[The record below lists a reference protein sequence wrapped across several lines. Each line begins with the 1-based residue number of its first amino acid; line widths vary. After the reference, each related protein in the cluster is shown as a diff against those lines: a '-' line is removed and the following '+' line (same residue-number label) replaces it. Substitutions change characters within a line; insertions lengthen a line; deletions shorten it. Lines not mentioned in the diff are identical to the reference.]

1 MEECSENEVLMWSWS
16 SRPLWVSVHLCLPQP
31 LTCIC
36 VLYQVMCLIF
46 SACRHCSK
54 LRWWCMCTTRPYQSW
69 GGKIRYVVM
78 ITFLYHWKI
87 DWLFWLQSCY
97 PHCKQAE
104 ETVVTCGSF
113 GMYDCLKQPVKN
125 LVKIMGITT
134 EVQKFSSDGIHTCG
148 NSTAFQCSIQ
158 SSIGLH
164 SGDKYIP
171 KELASAFQS
180 PCPW

>member
-1 MEECSENEVLMWSWS
+1 MEESSGNEVLMWSWS
-16 SRPLWVSVHLCLPQP
+16 SWPLWVSVHLCLPQP
-31 LTCIC
+31 LICIC
-36 VLYQVMCLIF
+36 VLYQVMCLIL

-54 LRWWCMCTTRPYQSW
+54 LWWWCMCTARPYQSW

-78 ITFLYHWKI
+78 ITFLYNWKNR
-87 DWLFWLQSCY
+87 LFCY
-97 PHCKQAE
+97 PHCRQAE
-104 ETVVTCGSF
+104 ETVVICGSF
-113 GMYDCLKQPVKN
+113 GMYDCLKQPVRN
-125 LVKIMGITT
+125 LVKIIWESLQKKFKSSVQMVYIPVGIT
-134 EVQKFSSDGIHTCG
+134 
-148 NSTAFQCSIQ
+148 STAFQSSIQ